1 MTIGVIVPARD
12 AAHLLPACL
21 AAVMEQSRI
30 PDDVVI
36 VVGPSS
42 DDTYGVAMG
51 LMASRVRV
59 LDNPDGDRASAINV
73 ALDAAE
79 SELVALVDAQARI
92 GPEYLQR
99 ATEVLS
105 DTSIAV
111 VGGPMRPIGS
121 TAIGRAMAAAL
132 QSPFG
137 VGDSQFHFAG
147 DARDVES
154 VYLGVYRRDVF
165 DRVGRYN
172 PGLLRTEDDDL
183 NARIREAGLRIRL
196 DPSIQSTYRCR
207 DSLGG
212 IWRQYH
218 GYGFW
223 KVALATIRP
232 SAIRWRHVV
241 PAAFV
246 LGLIIGCALALLG
259 LWLPLVVLGASWVL
273 AACVFAVRA
282 PASGVTARALF
293 PVVAL
298 VMHLAY
304 GIGTLSAAAQWPRL
318 ANRVRASAAAAGAPR
333 R

>member
-1 MTIGVIVPARD
+1 MTVAVVVPARD
-12 AAHLLPACL
+12 AAHLLPDCL
-21 AAVMEQSRI
+21 AAVTGQSWI

-36 VVGPSS
+36 MVGPSS
-42 DDTYGVAMG
+42 DDTHNVATG
-51 LMASRVRV
+51 LMAPGVRV
-59 LDNPDGDRASAINV
+59 LSNPEGDRASAINV
-73 ALDAAE
+73 ALNAISAD
-79 SELVALVDAQARI
+79 LVALVDAQARI
-92 GPEYLQR
+92 APDYLQR
-99 ATEVLS
+99 AAEVLT
-105 DTSIAV
+105 DRAIAV
-111 VGGPMRPIGS
+111 AGGPMRPVGS
-121 TAIGRAMAAAL
+121 TVIGRAMAALL

-172 PGLLRTEDDDL
+172 RALLRTEDDDL

-196 DPSIQSTYRCR
+196 EPSIRSTYRCR
-207 DSLGG
+207 DSLVG

-232 SAIRWRHVV
+232 SAIRWRHFV
-241 PAAFV
+241 PAVFV
-246 LGLIIGCALALLG
+246 LALIIGCALALLG
-259 LWLPLVVLGASWVL
+259 WWLPLVVLGASWLL
-273 AACVFAVRA
+273 AACIFAVRV
-282 PASGVTARALF
+282 PASGLTARVLL

-304 GIGTLSAAAQWPRL
+304 GMGTLSAAAQWQRL
-318 ANRVRASAAAAGAPR
+318 ANRVRASAAVAGAPR
-333 R
+333 G